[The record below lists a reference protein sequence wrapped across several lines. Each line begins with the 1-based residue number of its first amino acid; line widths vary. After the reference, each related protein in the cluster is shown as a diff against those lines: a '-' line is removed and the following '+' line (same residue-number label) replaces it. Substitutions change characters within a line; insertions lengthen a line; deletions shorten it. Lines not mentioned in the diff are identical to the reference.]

1 MTSAGGGASFLKD
14 DVEPYSRTQRKGS
27 RMDAETL
34 EAIEL
39 CRRILT
45 SPIRREHPR
54 WGEDFIAHR
63 VAEHPEMEP
72 EVKRLR
78 RESEAPP
85 RQV

>member
-1 MTSAGGGASFLKD
+1 
-14 DVEPYSRTQRKGS
+14 
-27 RMDAETL
+27 MDAETL
-34 EAIEL
+34 EAIEM

-45 SPIRREHPR
+45 NPVRRENPR

-72 EVKRLR
+72 EVTRLR

-85 RQV
+85 PLKHV